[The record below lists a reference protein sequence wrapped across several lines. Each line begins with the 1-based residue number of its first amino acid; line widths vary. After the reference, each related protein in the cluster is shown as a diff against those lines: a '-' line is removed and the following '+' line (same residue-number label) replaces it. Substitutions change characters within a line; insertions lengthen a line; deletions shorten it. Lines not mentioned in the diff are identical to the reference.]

1 MRPDR
6 DSACGI
12 QSRDQPN
19 PAGHG
24 HRERRAS
31 RGIEPLDGSRPSS
44 QPFIESETASLS
56 GLIHE
61 LNPKAD

>member
-12 QSRDQPN
+12 QSRDQRN

-31 RGIEPLDGSRPSS
+31 RGIEPLGGSR
-44 QPFIESETASLS
+44 QPFIESDTARLS
-56 GLIHE
+56 GVIRE